1 MYNHNDFRDCRELL
15 EQR

>member
-1 MYNHNDFRDCRELL
+1 MYNNNDFRDCRELL